1 MKAVQLSDVIA
12 GFLGKYFTF
21 LKDSSVNIIKSSKK
35 NLSTTQLE
43 TLQSL
48 KALIDI
54 SDDHSRGFFNT
65 VSSED
70 EKRKHNWFLHEKG
83 FI

>member
-1 MKAVQLSDVIA
+1 MIA

-21 LKDSSVNIIKSSKK
+21 IKDSNVNNLKSSKV
-35 NLSTTQLE
+35 NLTTAQLE
-43 TLQSL
+43 TLHSL

-65 VSSED
+65 ISSED
-70 EKRKHNWFLHEKG
+70 EQRKNNWFLHDEG